1 MSVLM
6 ATFQDG
12 EAAFA
17 NPIKSKTALPN
28 SPGENSF
35 PTRCP
40 SSELLTFDRCDH
52 DHDHDTTAPQKGG
65 DELEL
70 LEQVFL
76 EPVMYLPRR
85 WPAMAAQKEAPLR
98 RLRSEAYWE
107 QQTTL
112 GQRTRC
118 TPWGTGVR
126 QRSATSEE
134 DFPGTAAAA
143 VPALEA
149 AAGGGEGAAEG
160 GAAEGAACWAGAIS
174 RVLRRRVRGPAP
186 RPRAPAAAPPPSRGR
201 SCSVAA
207 VLRHAGGPL

>member
-40 SSELLTFDRCDH
+40 SSELLTFDRCDG
-52 DHDHDTTAPQKGG
+52 DHDRDTAVPQKGG
-65 DELEL
+65 DEPEP
-70 LEQVFL
+70 LEQAFL
-76 EPVMYLPRR
+76 EPVKYPPRR
-85 WPAMAAQKEAPLR
+85 WAAMAAQKEAPLR

-107 QQTTL
+107 QQAAL

-118 TPWGTGVR
+118 TPWGTGVG
-126 QRSATSEE
+126 QRSAFFEE
-134 DFPGTAAAA
+134 SLPGTAAAA
-143 VPALEA
+143 VPAPEDA
-149 AAGGGEGAAEG
+149 EGGGD
-160 GAAEGAACWAGAIS
+160 GAAEGAMCWAGAIS
-174 RVLRRRVRGPAP
+174 RELRRRVRGPAP
-186 RPRAPAAAPPPSRGR
+186 RPRASVAAPPTSRGR
-201 SCSVAA
+201 SCSCA
-207 VLRHAGGPL
+207 